1 MTFDGAVVKEQGVT
15 FAIVVVEQLLLKY
28 TNRQMEEVRSRFASY
43 FSNIPVIFMTHNVK
57 GRPMYHGR
65 TDIVVLLVGMDF
77 RKIPW
82 KRYSMIDLSTES
94 LSSL

>member
-15 FAIVVVEQLLLKY
+15 FAIVMIEQLLLKY
-28 TNRQMEEVRSRFASY
+28 TNEQMEKVRNKFASY
-43 FSNIPVIFMTHNVK
+43 FSNIPVIFMTHNIK

-82 KRYSMIDLSTES
+82 KRYSLADLVNES
-94 LSSL
+94 PSSF